1 MLRILLYSGGVKLAH
16 NRGHQNA
23 LLAGLMTALHSGC
36 DAAIS
41 MDDDLQDDVNV
52 VDEFIK
58 NNREGDEIVYGVR
71 SVRKKDTWFKRTT
84 AEAFYKVFQWMDN
97 ARDFAQIG

>member
-71 SVRKKDTWFKRTT
+71 SVRKKDRP
-84 AEAFYKVFQWMDN
+84 
-97 ARDFAQIG
+97 FAVWCGWVCQVVTVLRSSLPQVR

>member
-1 MLRILLYSGGVKLAH
+1 
-16 NRGHQNA
+16 
-23 LLAGLMTALHSGC
+23 MTALHSGC

-71 SVRKKDTWFKRTT
+71 SVRKKRYMVQTYDC
-84 AEAFYKVFQWMDN
+84 
-97 ARDFAQIG
+97 GGLL

>member
-1 MLRILLYSGGVKLAH
+1 
-16 NRGHQNA
+16 
-23 LLAGLMTALHSGC
+23 MTALHSGC

-84 AEAFYKVFQWMDN
+84 AEAFYKVFQWMGAETIPDYADYRLMGWN
-97 ARDFAQIG
+97 ALVALSEAGESKYPLKK

>member
-58 NNREGDEIVYGVR
+58 IIVKATKSSMGYVP
-71 SVRKKDTWFKRTT
+71 SVKRYMVQT
-84 AEAFYKVFQWMDN
+84 YDC
-97 ARDFAQIG
+97 GGLL